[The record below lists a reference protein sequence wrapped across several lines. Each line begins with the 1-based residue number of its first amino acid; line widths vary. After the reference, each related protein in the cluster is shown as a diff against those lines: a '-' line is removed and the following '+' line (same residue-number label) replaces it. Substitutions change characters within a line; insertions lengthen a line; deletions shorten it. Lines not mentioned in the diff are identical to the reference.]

1 MINCQKKLEEN
12 KKHLQKFIK
21 TKLPSGK
28 QNAYLDF
35 SHIGK

>member
-1 MINCQKKLEEN
+1 MINCKKKLEED

-28 QNAYLDF
+28 RNANLDF